1 MEVSRQGGAGEPPG
15 QASHRLR
22 TDNGYTDVLVN
33 AVEFDRV
40 SKSYCIY
47 EAPGD
52 RLRELAFF
60 GQRSLHRE
68 FQALRELSFS
78 VRRGEVFC
86 IIGENGSGKS
96 TSLQLIAGILQPT
109 AGEVRVSGRVAALL
123 ELGAGF
129 NPEFSGRENVY
140 LNAAI
145 LGLTWREIDRRYPLI
160 QEFAE
165 IGDFIDQPVKTYSS
179 GMAMRLAFSV
189 AISVDPEILLVDEA
203 LAVGDTYFRHRCMRK
218 IQELRAR
225 GLTIVFVSHSM
236 ADVKAIGDRVLWLR
250 RGEPVAMGGVD
261 AVVQKYLSAM
271 TETVQESNPGL
282 NQAAIAESIPNI
294 DRRHGNGL
302 AEIVGMAVLNEYG
315 EALHLMTPA
324 STITV
329 RITFRAAR
337 PLGTPGVG
345 FTLRNHLGLD
355 FAETSTAAEGQS
367 LASLQAGEKI
377 TVDFRVEIPEL
388 YPGSF
393 SFSPWVKNAGE
404 ICDFIDNAVT
414 VQMAR
419 GEGPVYGYVQWPC
432 RIELNTALHAESKHD
447 AEEVHVG

>member
-1 MEVSRQGGAGEPPG
+1 M
-15 QASHRLR
+15 
-22 TDNGYTDVLVN
+22 N
-33 AVEFDRV
+33 AVEFDCV

-47 EAPGD
+47 QAPGD

-60 GQRSLHRE
+60 GRRSLHRE

-96 TSLQLIAGILQPT
+96 TCLQLIAGILQPT
-109 AGEVRVSGRVAALL
+109 SGEVRVSGRVAALL

-145 LGLTWREIDRRYPLI
+145 LGLTKREIDRRYPLI

-165 IGDFIDQPVKTYSS
+165 IGGFIDQPVKTYSS
-179 GMAMRLAFSV
+179 GMAMRLAFAV
-189 AISVDPEILLVDEA
+189 AINVDPEILLVDEA

-218 IQELRAR
+218 VQELRAR
-225 GLTIVFVSHSM
+225 GLTIIFVSHSM

-250 RGEPVAMGGVD
+250 RGEPVAIGAVD

-271 TETVQESNPGL
+271 TEPVHEPNPGCSISDPRTM
-282 NQAAIAESIPNI
+282 AIAESIPNI
-294 DRRHGNGL
+294 DRRHGSNA
-302 AEIVGMAVLNEYG
+302 AEILGIAVLNEFG
-315 EALHLMTPA
+315 ETLYLMTPD
-324 STITV
+324 STISV
-329 RITFRAAR
+329 RITFCARRALAS
-337 PLGTPGVG
+337 PGVG
-345 FTLRNHLGLD
+345 FMLRNHLGLD
-355 FAETSTAAEGQS
+355 FAETSTSGEGQTLSS
-367 LASLQAGEKI
+367 LKPGEKI
-377 TVDFRVEIPEL
+377 TVDFRLEIPEL

-393 SFSPWVKNAGE
+393 SFSPWVKDDTE

-432 RIELNTALHAESKHD
+432 RIELNTVLHSQLHD
-447 AEEVHVG
+447 PEEARVG

>member
-1 MEVSRQGGAGEPPG
+1 M
-15 QASHRLR
+15 
-22 TDNGYTDVLVN
+22 N
-33 AVEFDRV
+33 AVEFDSV

-47 EAPGD
+47 QAPGD

-60 GQRSLHRE
+60 GRRSLHRE

-109 AGEVRVSGRVAALL
+109 SGEVRVSGGVAALL

-145 LGLTWREIDRRYPLI
+145 LGLTKREIDRRYPLI

-165 IGDFIDQPVKTYSS
+165 IGGFIDQPVKTYSS
-179 GMAMRLAFSV
+179 GMAMRLAFAV
-189 AISVDPEILLVDEA
+189 AINVDPEILLVDEA

-218 IQELRAR
+218 VQELRAR
-225 GLTIVFVSHSM
+225 GLTIIFVSHSM

-250 RGEPVAMGGVD
+250 RGEPVAIGAVD

-271 TETVQESNPGL
+271 TEPVHEPNPGCSISDPKTM
-282 NQAAIAESIPNI
+282 AIAESIPNI
-294 DRRHGNGL
+294 DRRHGSNA
-302 AEIVGMAVLNEYG
+302 AEILGIAVLNEFG
-315 EALHLMTPA
+315 ETLYLMTPD
-324 STITV
+324 STISV
-329 RITFRAAR
+329 RITFCARRALAS
-337 PLGTPGVG
+337 PGVG
-345 FTLRNHLGLD
+345 FMLRNHLGLD
-355 FAETSTAAEGQS
+355 FAETSTSGEGQTLSS
-367 LASLQAGEKI
+367 LKPGEKI
-377 TVDFRVEIPEL
+377 TVDFRLEIPEL

-393 SFSPWVKNAGE
+393 SFSPWVKDDTE

-432 RIELNTALHAESKHD
+432 RIELNTVLHSQLHD
-447 AEEVHVG
+447 PEEARVG

>member
-1 MEVSRQGGAGEPPG
+1 
-15 QASHRLR
+15 
-22 TDNGYTDVLVN
+22 VN

-52 RLRELAFF
+52 RLWELAFF

-68 FQALRELSFS
+68 FQALRDLSFS

-109 AGEVRVSGRVAALL
+109 SGEVRVSGRVAALL

-145 LGLTWREIDRRYPLI
+145 LGLTRREIDRRYPLI

-165 IGDFIDQPVKTYSS
+165 IGNFIDQPVKTYSS
-179 GMAMRLAFSV
+179 GMAMRLAFAV
-189 AISVDPEILLVDEA
+189 AINVDPEILLVDEA

-218 IQELRAR
+218 VQELRAR
-225 GLTIVFVSHSM
+225 GLTIIFVSHSM

-261 AVVQKYLSAM
+261 AVVRKYLSAM
-271 TETVQESNPGL
+271 SEPVHESNPDEV
-282 NQAAIAESIPNI
+282 QPVTIADFIPNI
-294 DRRHGNGL
+294 DRRQGSGA
-302 AEIVGMAVLNEYG
+302 AEILGIAVLNEFG
-315 EALHLMTPA
+315 EDLHLMAPHT
-324 STITV
+324 TITV
-329 RITFRAAR
+329 RITFRASRA
-337 PLGTPGVG
+337 LGVPGAG
-345 FTLRNHLGLD
+345 FMLRNHLGLD
-355 FAETSTAAEGQS
+355 FAETSTTAEGQF
-367 LASLQAGEKI
+367 LTSLQPGE
-377 TVDFRVEIPEL
+377 TVTVEFRLEIPEL
-388 YPGSF
+388 YPGAF
-393 SFSPWVKNAGE
+393 SFSPWVKDAGE
-404 ICDFIDNAVT
+404 VCDFIDNAIT

-432 RIELNTALHAESKHD
+432 RIELNTALHSESHD
-447 AEEVHVG
+447 PEEAHVG

>member
-1 MEVSRQGGAGEPPG
+1 M
-15 QASHRLR
+15 
-22 TDNGYTDVLVN
+22 N

-40 SKSYCIY
+40 SKSYSIY

-96 TSLQLIAGILQPT
+96 TSLQLIAGILRPT
-109 AGEVRVSGRVAALL
+109 SGEVRLSGRVAALL

-145 LGLTWREIDRRYPLI
+145 LGLTKREIDRRYPLI

-179 GMAMRLAFSV
+179 GMAMRLAFAV
-189 AISVDPEILLVDEA
+189 AINVDPEILLVDEA

-218 IQELRAR
+218 VQELRER
-225 GLTIVFVSHSM
+225 GLTVIFVSHSM
-236 ADVKAIGDRVLWLR
+236 ADVKAIGDRALWLR
-250 RGEPVAMGGVD
+250 RGELVAMGGVD

-271 TETVQESNPGL
+271 TETVHESNRNAMPGTM
-282 NQAAIAESIPNI
+282 AESIPNI
-294 DRRHGNGL
+294 DRRHGTGA
-302 AEIVGMAVLNEYG
+302 AEILGIALLNEFG
-315 EALHLMTPA
+315 EDLHLMTPH

-329 RITFRAAR
+329 RITFRTGRALRA
-337 PLGTPGVG
+337 PNVG
-345 FTLRNHLGLD
+345 FILRNHLGLD

-367 LASLQAGEKI
+367 LASLQPGEKI
-377 TVDFRVEIPEL
+377 TVEFRLEIPEL
-388 YPGSF
+388 YPGSV
-393 SFSPWVKNAGE
+393 SFSPWAKDTAEV
-404 ICDFIDNAVT
+404 CDFIDNAVT

-432 RIELNTALHAESKHD
+432 RIELNTALHAESCD
-447 AEEVHVG
+447 PEGAHVA